1 MRPRH
6 GSRKRKREDQFDL
19 SSRRIPTGIRPHLG
33 PLWQDIKSHMENST
47 NSFLQKHQKYVFID
61 TEFSHDFLDR
71 CLLHE
76 VTLLDIQGNII
87 FDVMIGWQE
96 SVRQFPESHHETQF
110 KGLDLNGKSGW
121 LRLLAVPTV
130 PELRLC
136 SRCMQRCR
144 S

>member
-1 MRPRH
+1 
-6 GSRKRKREDQFDL
+6 
-19 SSRRIPTGIRPHLG
+19 
-33 PLWQDIKSHMENST
+33 MENST